1 MSDTTAN
8 LDEQWVLITGGAKRI
23 GATVSRKLHAA
34 GANIALHYRHSSEA
48 AEALQTELNA
58 IRKDSVAL
66 FSGDLLHTDTVAT
79 LVETVVAQ
87 TGRLDVLINNAST
100 FYPTPIGSI
109 TEQHWDDL
117 LGTNLKAPLFLAQ
130 AAAPHLRK
138 QSGVIINM
146 VDIHARRPLKDHPVY
161 GPAKAGLAML
171 TLSLAKDLAPEIRV
185 NGVAPGAILWPSDG
199 MTDAAKQSIVSQIP
213 LARAGGPEDI
223 AGAIL
228 YLVRDATYV
237 TGQIIAVDGGRS
249 VGW

>member
-1 MSDTTAN
+1 MNT
-8 LDEQWVLITGGAKRI
+8 LDDQWILITGGAKRI
-23 GATVSRKLHAA
+23 GATVSRTLHAA
-34 GANIALHYRHSSEA
+34 GANIALHYRSSKDDA
-48 AEALQTELNA
+48 QALADELNA
-58 IRKDSVAL
+58 SRPDSVAL
-66 FSGDLLHTDTVAT
+66 FGGDLLDAGAIDTLMSAVIDT
-79 LVETVVAQ
+79 

-100 FYPTPIGSI
+100 FYPTPVGSI
-109 TEQHWDDL
+109 TEAQWHDL
-117 LGTNLKAPLFLAQ
+117 LGTNLKAPLFLSQ
-130 AAAPHLRK
+130 AAAPHLRERN
-138 QSGVIINM
+138 GVIINM

-171 TLSLAKDLAPEIRV
+171 TLSLAKDLAPDIRV

-213 LARAGGPEDI
+213 LARPGGPEDI

-237 TGQIIAVDGGRS
+237 TGQILAVDGGRS

>member
-1 MSDTTAN
+1 MTQAN
-8 LDEQWVLITGGAKRI
+8 TLNEKWILITGGAKRI
-23 GATVSRKLHAA
+23 GAAVCRSLHAD
-34 GANIALHYRHSSEA
+34 GANIALHYRSSADEA
-48 AEALQTELNA
+48 VALSEELSA
-58 IRKDSVAL
+58 DRPGSVAL
-66 FSGDLLHTDTVAT
+66 FSGDLTAVGSAEQLIDEVLAHC
-79 LVETVVAQ
+79 
-87 TGRLDVLINNAST
+87 GRLDVLINNAST
-100 FYPTPIGSI
+100 FYPTPVGSI
-109 TEQHWDDL
+109 TEANWDDL
-117 LGTNLKAPLFLAQ
+117 VGTNLKAPLFLCQ
-130 AAAPHLRK
+130 AAAPALRE
-138 QSGVIINM
+138 SHGVIINM

-199 MTDAAKQSIVSQIP
+199 MSAEAKQSIVGQIP

-237 TGQIIAVDGGRS
+237 SGQILAVDGGRS